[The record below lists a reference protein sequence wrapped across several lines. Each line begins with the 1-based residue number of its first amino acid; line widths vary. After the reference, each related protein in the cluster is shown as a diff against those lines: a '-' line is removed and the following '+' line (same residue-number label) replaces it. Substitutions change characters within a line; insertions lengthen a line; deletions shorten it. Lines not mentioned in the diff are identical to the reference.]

1 MTCFLNQIGNN
12 INISTYTK
20 ILLMKFLKFLFFS
33 LFLIPTTYA
42 SHNMAGAITYKHISG
57 FTYEVTITTYTE
69 NSGLFPQS
77 GPTELEINW
86 GDGNT
91 GIILRDSFRSIINT
105 SIQENK
111 YSSLHTYSSAG
122 TYTVSMTDP
131 NRNDNILNIYN
142 GASINIEF
150 HIESTIAVSPDSNFI
165 NNSVDYLAPPILY
178 AEVNKPFTYN
188 LTTSDP
194 DGDVLTYE
202 LVTPKEGHQT
212 DINTYF
218 IPDSSAINII
228 NGELTWNSPQTI
240 GNYVFSVMVREY
252 RNGTFVGA
260 TLVDFQLIVGPAITN
275 GFFVGYTPWDTD
287 SNGNLSF
294 TVSPNDSIN
303 LTLNYID
310 STTNKSSTTIDL
322 LVYSEA
328 LSKGA
333 TASSQ
338 TISPYEKVET
348 FTWVPNASHLRCA
361 PYIVTFRGATYFSE
375 SISKDLTVMIWVRDQ
390 SNTNA
395 CNQEV
400 WQVTPTNKIQQD
412 ASVTIFPNPFGEQ
425 ITLAI
430 PESIIQEDLQ
440 FVLWNS
446 LGQQIRIEN
455 IQETKQTIE
464 LKTLNKGYYFYQL
477 LGKDGLISSGKL
489 IRE

>member
-1 MTCFLNQIGNN
+1 
-12 INISTYTK
+12 
-20 ILLMKFLKFLFFS
+20 MKFLKFLFFS
-33 LFLIPTTYA
+33 LFLIPSTYA
-42 SHNMAGAITYKHISG
+42 THNMAGMITYKHISG

-69 NSGLFPQS
+69 TSGSSLS
-77 GPTELEINW
+77 ADRYELEIHW
-86 GDGNT
+86 GDGNSE
-91 GIILRDSFRSIINT
+91 IIERDSFRSIINT

-111 YSSLHTYSSAG
+111 YTSLHTYSSTG

-131 NRNDNILNIYN
+131 NRNESIINIYGGISEN
-142 GASINIEF
+142 TPF
-150 HIESTIAVSPDSNFI
+150 HIESTIAISPNSSFSNS
-165 NNSVDYLAPPILY
+165 SVDYLAPPILY
-178 AEVNKPFTYN
+178 TEVNEPFSYN
-188 LTTSDP
+188 LSASDP

-202 LVTPKEGHQT
+202 LVTPKEGLLT
-212 DINTYF
+212 DISTYI

-228 NGELTWNSPQTI
+228 NGEFTWNSPQAV
-240 GNYVFSVMVREY
+240 GNYAFSVMVREY
-252 RNGTFVGA
+252 RNGIFVGA

-275 GFFVGYTPWDTD
+275 GLFVGYTPWDTD

-294 TVSPNDSIN
+294 TVSPNDSVN
-303 LTLNYID
+303 LTLSYID
-310 STTNKSSTTIDL
+310 SNTNKSTATIDL
-322 LVYSEA
+322 FTYSET

-338 TISPYEKVET
+338 TISLYEEVET
-348 FTWVPNASHLRCA
+348 FTWVPNTSHLRCA
-361 PYIVTFRGATYFSE
+361 PYIVTFRGVTYFNE

-412 ASVTIFPNPFGEQ
+412 ASVTIFPNPFDKQ

-430 PESIIQEDLQ
+430 PESIIQEELQ

-455 IQETKQTIE
+455 IQKTNQTIE

-477 LGKDGLISSGKL
+477 LAKDGLISSGKL
-489 IRE
+489 IHE